1 MRGVQDVSWW
11 NEPQGAAVSAD
22 IPEEHHEVKK
32 SDLPQTCSAE
42 SHTPLQLQKKKIYH
56 AIDHFEVV
64 LR

>member
-1 MRGVQDVSWW
+1 MRWVRDVSWW

-22 IPEEHHEVKK
+22 IPEEHHEVLK

-42 SHTPLQLQKKKIYH
+42 SHTPLQLQKYH
-56 AIDHFEVV
+56 AINHFEVD